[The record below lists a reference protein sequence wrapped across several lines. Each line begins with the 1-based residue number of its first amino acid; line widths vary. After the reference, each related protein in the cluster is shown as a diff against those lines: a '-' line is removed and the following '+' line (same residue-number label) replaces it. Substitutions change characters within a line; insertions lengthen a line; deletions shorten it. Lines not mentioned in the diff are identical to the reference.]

1 MLLLLFCFV
10 AFAVAQNVTMTDD
23 DVVEA
28 LEDAC
33 CDAIQ
38 KILHDR
44 YVSPNNHLALYMK
57 LQKTNQCC
65 ETLNWYFDAPRK
77 SSNSSASEF
86 AADFSMMMV
95 FIFVGLFAFAASNQ
109 RR

>member
-38 KILHDR
+38 KILDDQ
-44 YVSPNNHLALYMK
+44 YISTNNFRNLYFK
-57 LQKTNQCC
+57 LQETNQCC
-65 ETLNWYFDAPRK
+65 DTLNWYFRLD
-77 SSNSSASEF
+77 
-86 AADFSMMMV
+86 
-95 FIFVGLFAFAASNQ
+95 
-109 RR
+109 

>member
-10 AFAVAQNVTMTDD
+10 AFALAQNVTMTDD
-23 DVVEA
+23 DVVET

-38 KILHDR
+38 KILYDQFISDEFR
-44 YVSPNNHLALYMK
+44 CKLYLK
-57 LQKTNQCC
+57 FYETRKCC
-65 ETLNWYFDAPRK
+65 DTLNWYLDESK
-77 SSNSSASEF
+77 NSDYTNGSEF
-86 AADFSMMMV
+86 V
-95 FIFVGLFAFAASNQ
+95 FTIVIFFTFVLIGLFAVFVPSQ